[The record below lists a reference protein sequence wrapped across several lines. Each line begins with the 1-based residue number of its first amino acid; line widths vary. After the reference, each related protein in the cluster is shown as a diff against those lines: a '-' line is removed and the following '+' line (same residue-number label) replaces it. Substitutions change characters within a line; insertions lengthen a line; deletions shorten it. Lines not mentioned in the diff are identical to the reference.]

1 MKLSSKILITVMLIF
16 TTLTA
21 SSEPAKS
28 QKHANKTLKMRQ
40 AVFSLL
46 GSNMGPLGGMMKGK
60 VPFNAKVVEK
70 NALRINQLSMMIA
83 DYLKTDTS
91 KYKLKTEAL
100 DNIWTEKEKFAQKIE
115 ALSKASKALHK
126 VANTGNEKAIKKAIG
141 AVGKSCGSCHDDYKA
156 D

>member
-1 MKLSSKILITVMLIF
+1 MKLSSKILIAVMLIF

-46 GSNMGPLGGMMKGK
+46 GSNMGPLGGMLKGK

-100 DNIWTEKEKFAQKIE
+100 DNIWTEEEKFAKKIE
-115 ALSKASKALHK
+115 ALSKASIALHK
-126 VANTGNEKAIKKAIG
+126 VASTGNEKAIKKAIG
-141 AVGKSCGSCHDDYKA
+141 AVGKTCGSCHDDYKA

>member
-1 MKLSSKILITVMLIF
+1 MKLSSKILIAVMLIF
-16 TTLTA
+16 TTLKA

-46 GSNMGPLGGMMKGK
+46 CSNMGPLGGMLKGK

-100 DNIWTEKEKFAQKIE
+100 DNI
-115 ALSKASKALHK
+115 
-126 VANTGNEKAIKKAIG
+126 
-141 AVGKSCGSCHDDYKA
+141 
-156 D
+156 